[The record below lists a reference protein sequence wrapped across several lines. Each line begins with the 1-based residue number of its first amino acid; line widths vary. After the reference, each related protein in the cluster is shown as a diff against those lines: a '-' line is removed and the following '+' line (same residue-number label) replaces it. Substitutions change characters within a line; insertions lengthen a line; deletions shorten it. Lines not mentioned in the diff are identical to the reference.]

1 MRAFTYGVLIGLLI
15 GLVLMGAFKCKM
27 SAHTDLKAEKVVID
41 SLKDKRSENAL
52 KQIVIEKEII
62 QLPSKEKV
70 KLVTKVIPQIVH
82 VNDTVFQIDLAALD
96 TINLMQSRIE
106 FLKGDTAN
114 ANAIIK
120 HQGIV
125 INTQDSLL
133 KVPNKGFLKGFL
145 FGFGS
150 GYITGKVF

>member
-1 MRAFTYGVLIGLLI
+1 MKAFALGVLIGLLI
-15 GLVLMGAFKCKM
+15 GLILMGAFKCKR
-27 SAHTDLKAEKVVID
+27 SAHTDLKRETVIID
-41 SLKDKRSENAL
+41 SLKGKRDENAL
-52 KQIVIEKEII
+52 KQIIIEKQIV
-62 QLPSKEKV
+62 QLPAKEKV
-70 KLVTKVIPQIVH
+70 KLVTKVIPQIIH
-82 VNDTVFQIDLAALD
+82 VNDMVFQIDLAALD

-106 FLKGDTAN
+106 FLQGDTAN

-125 INTQDSLL
+125 INAQDSLL